1 MLAQDSPVKLSDR
14 ALNGDN
20 LMARTTKRERAKMT
34 DETIRKIWE
43 RLRAGDFQHDIAADL
58 GLNQGRVSE
67 VNTGKRGGHITGR
80 RAA

>member
-1 MLAQDSPVKLSDR
+1 M
-14 ALNGDN
+14 NGDV

-58 GLNQGRVSE
+58 GINQGRVSE
-67 VNTGKRGGHITGR
+67 VNTGKRGGHVTGL